1 MMTSLTMELKKI
13 RYMVLA
19 DFRVQM
25 LFQFGLVLQVVNIVI
40 GAGSYY
46 FLTTVFQGQSE
57 VMGRYGTDVVSY
69 ILLGM
74 TMNPVLMTSFIGIF
88 NALVMSYND
97 RTLERIM
104 MTPTS
109 IYTLFFSHMA
119 GGYITSALSAMLTL
133 LVGVALFGVRLGEG
147 NPLPALLLLLLGA
160 ISTIALG
167 MLLTQIFFYTDTG
180 KGGGG
185 SVMIFLHTFV
195 GAFTGAT
202 FPVEVLPGWLGWVSA
217 LLPQTHAI
225 RSARL
230 TLAGL
235 PWTDSIVLGDIAYL
249 VGFCL
254 LVLPIGI
261 WLIRRGL
268 EKIRQEGYAPQT
280 NVMFFNY

>member
-1 MMTSLTMELKKI
+1 MTSLTMELKKI

-25 LFQFGLVLQVVNIVI
+25 LFQFGLGLQVVNIVV

-57 VMGRYGTDVVSY
+57 VMARYGTDVVSY

-74 TMNPVLMTSFIGIF
+74 TMNPVLMTSFTGIF
-88 NALVMSYND
+88 NALLMSYSS
-97 RTLERIM
+97 RALERIM

-133 LVGVALFGVRLGEG
+133 LVGVALFGVRIGKG

-167 MLLTQIFFYTDTG
+167 MLLAQIFFYTDTG

-185 SVMIFLHTFV
+185 AVMMFVHTFV
-195 GAFTGAT
+195 NAFTGAT

-230 TLAGL
+230 TLAGH
-235 PWTDSIVLGDIAYL
+235 PWTDSTVLGDIAYL
-249 VGFCL
+249 LGFCL
-254 LVLPIGI
+254 LILPIGV

-280 NVMFFNY
+280 SVMTFG